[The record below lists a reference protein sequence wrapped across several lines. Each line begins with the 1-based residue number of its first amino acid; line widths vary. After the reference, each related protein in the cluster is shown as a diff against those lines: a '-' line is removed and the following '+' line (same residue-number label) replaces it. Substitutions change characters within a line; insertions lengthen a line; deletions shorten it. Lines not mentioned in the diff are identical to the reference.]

1 MSLSETPQHEIH
13 AQRWAV
19 VATYSYP
26 YEAQIARA
34 RLIAEEI
41 PARIENEHTIN
52 MYWLYSNAMGG
63 VRLMVI
69 AEYAA
74 MAREII
80 AQDFSE
86 DVEQQFK
93 IKADCCPQCGSDQVA
108 AYTQGKKPAFLVFL
122 LLGYP
127 LFFYKHGMRC
137 EQCHYFYT
145 GQAS

>member
-1 MSLSETPQHEIH
+1 MALVQPKSGSSDSS
-13 AQRWAV
+13 RWV
-19 VATYSYP
+19 VIASYSYP
-26 YEAQIARA
+26 YEAQIANT
-34 RLIAEEI
+34 RLLAEGI
-41 PARIENEHTIN
+41 PSRIENEHTIN
-52 MYWLYSNAMGG
+52 MNWLYSNALGG

-86 DVEQQFK
+86 DVEQHFK
-93 IKADCCPQCGSDQVA
+93 IKADCCPQCGSDQVS

-137 EQCHYFYT
+137 QQCHYFYKET
-145 GQAS
+145 AS